1 MFLTKIIRRASLWA
15 VLLAF
20 SFVVGCDREEAPKPA
35 LPEVPVSRVE
45 APEFRAKMNKNLSG
59 QNQVAA
65 RLAAIE
71 EKMSAIR
78 ARTKTPEA
86 DPEWKQ
92 LVAAREACVAEMR
105 EKLNGTRAEARAAL
119 LQQAADKA
127 AVAAGRAVYATE
139 SNKGK

>member
-1 MFLTKIIRRASLWA
+1 MFLTKFVRRASLLA
-15 VLLAF
+15 VPLAYLL
-20 SFVVGCDREEAPKPA
+20 VVGCDREKVSAPA
-35 LPEVPVSRVE
+35 LPQVPTSRVE
-45 APEFRAKMNKNLSG
+45 TPEFHEKMRKNVSS

-71 EKMSAIR
+71 EKMAAIR
-78 ARTKTPEA
+78 ARTKAPEA

-92 LVAAREACVAEMR
+92 LVAAREACAAEMK
-105 EKLNGTRAEARAAL
+105 EKLKGTRADARAAL

>member
-1 MFLTKIIRRASLWA
+1 MFLTKIIRRASLLA
-15 VLLAF
+15 MPLAYLL
-20 SFVVGCDREEAPKPA
+20 VVGCDRKEVAAPVLPQVPA
-35 LPEVPVSRVE
+35 SRVE
-45 APEFRAKMNKNLSG
+45 APEFREKMRQDAAG

-71 EKMSAIR
+71 EKMAAIR
-78 ARTKTPEA
+78 ARTKAPEA

-92 LVAAREACVAEMR
+92 LVAAREACAAEMK
-105 EKLNGTRAEARAAL
+105 EKLKGTRADARAAL

-127 AVAAGRAVYATE
+127 AVAAGHAVYATE